1 MKSNNITEKYI
12 CHECVGESYL
22 KSAIK
27 DSGRKKKCSYCGNK
41 HESLSLVDFADKIDT
56 AFEQHFIQSS
66 DSPPDN

>member
-27 DSGRKKKCSYCGNK
+27 DSGRKKNA
-41 HESLSLVDFADKIDT
+41 HT
-56 AFEQHFIQSS
+56 AAINTKAFRW
-66 DSPPDN
+66 